1 MEKRKPTGF
10 VAVCQCG
17 KAVGAI
23 DLERSE
29 RADASRLLGRWLMDG
44 CTVHPQFT
52 STWAAHIAPC
62 ECDDPAVKRLD
73 MDRDRMWAEHG
84 FSV

>member
-1 MEKRKPTGF
+1 MSKKKPTGF

-29 RADASRLLGRWLMDG
+29 RADATLLLGRWLMDG

-52 STWAAHIAPC
+52 GTWAAHIAPC
-62 ECDDPAVKRLD
+62 ECDADPRIGMLAGDALGS
-73 MDRDRMWAEHG
+73 G
-84 FSV
+84 F